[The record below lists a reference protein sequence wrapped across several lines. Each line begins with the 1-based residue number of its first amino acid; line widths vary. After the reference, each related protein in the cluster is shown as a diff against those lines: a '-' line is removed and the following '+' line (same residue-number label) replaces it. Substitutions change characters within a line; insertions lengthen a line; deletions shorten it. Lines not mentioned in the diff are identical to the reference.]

1 MTNKTPIQEL
11 IEFCIKNT
19 FNSTLEDGTKMLTL
33 DYDELRETFDS
44 LVKKEKAFAFDCFE
58 AGKSYGIDYSLSVED
73 GMPSQRPTFDEF
85 YSQYAEQH
93 ID

>member
-1 MTNKTPIQEL
+1 MTTNKTPIQEL
-11 IEFCIKNT
+11 MLFFDTAIKNSKRKEVVGIL
-19 FNSTLEDGTKMLTL
+19 STLRTVAEA
-33 DYDELRETFDS
+33 S
-44 LVKKEKAFAFDCFE
+44 LQKEKAFAFDCFE